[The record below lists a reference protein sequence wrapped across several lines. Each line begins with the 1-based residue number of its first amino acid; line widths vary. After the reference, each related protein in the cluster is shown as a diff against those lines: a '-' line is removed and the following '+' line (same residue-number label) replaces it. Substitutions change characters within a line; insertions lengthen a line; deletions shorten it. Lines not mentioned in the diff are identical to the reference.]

1 MYYDVSLYKFKS
13 GAFDEIREVITKAK
27 LIAKIAVRDL
37 CEESEESKKKI
48 LSDIIAAEY
57 RTSSGRPIRAYVI
70 KYAPDVYFCV
80 LSCQHNENGFDEE
93 IIKKLYGARN
103 KINVFLSHQTDEAVS
118 VSRTYWKKL
127 LAKLDYANP
136 IVSES
141 LDYRGSRQKELFV
154 LNDELSYLINVI
166 AKKENISLKALFT
179 SVWGI
184 LMCRTTDK
192 KYVLIEDIHEKG
204 RLRHYPILVLSTG
217 DFKDIYRSVI
227 QEIGLADRYDNVDIE
242 STSRVYKLPIRT
254 MMPIA
259 QNFAGASRDDFG
271 LSNFREEV
279 VYVYE
284 HYPELFAP
292 LRVNYHFSD
301 ESLSIEYEYI
311 ENAFE
316 GMDIGKLHES
326 FCMLVTSILSASGS
340 TDVRVL
346 KEKANRHANQ
356 IRQTASKCDI
366 LRDCSLF
373 KDYSLDSLCNI
384 AQRSNLVTAV
394 GEELIADHDSEV
406 GALYVLG
413 LGKISMEAIDRDSL
427 IHPMMLL
434 KRGDCFGIESV
445 LKSGESMCGYRAV
458 GGIAE
463 LVSIPQDVIQEM
475 IESDANLSKEMLRVQ
490 TSRLETFQK
499 LWMRT

>member
-1 MYYDVSLYKFKS
+1 MYYDVSLYRFKS
-13 GAFDEIREVITKAK
+13 GAFDEIREVIVRTK
-27 LIAKIAVRDL
+27 LIAKIAVRDI
-37 CEESEESKKKI
+37 CSESEEEKKKI
-48 LSDIIAAEY
+48 ISDIISAEY
-57 RTSSGRPIRAYVI
+57 RTTSGRPIRAYVI
-70 KYAPDVYFCV
+70 KYEPDVYFCV
-80 LSCQHNENGFDEE
+80 LACKHSEKGFDEE
-93 IIKKLYGARN
+93 VLHKIYGARN

-127 LAKLDYANP
+127 LAKLDYSSP

-141 LDYRGSRQKELFV
+141 LNYKGPRQKELFV
-154 LNDELSYLINVI
+154 LGDTLPYLINVV

-179 SVWGI
+179 AVWGI
-184 LMCRTTDK
+184 LMCRATDK

-204 RLRHYPILVLSTG
+204 RLRHYPILIPSTG
-217 DFKDIYRSVI
+217 DFKEIYRSII

-242 STSRVYKLPIRT
+242 STSYMYKLPIRT
-254 MMPIA
+254 MMPIV
-259 QNFAGASRDDFG
+259 QNFAGMSRDNYAIAG
-271 LSNFREEV
+271 IREEV

-292 LRVNYHFSD
+292 LCVNYHFSE
-301 ESLSIEYEYI
+301 ESLSVEYEYI

-316 GMDIGKLHES
+316 GMDIGKLHET
-326 FCMLVTSILSASGS
+326 FCMLVTSVLSASGS

-373 KDYSLDSLCNI
+373 KNYSLDNLCNI
-384 AQRSNLVTAV
+384 ASKSRLVTAV
-394 GEELIADHDSEV
+394 GEELIEDHDSEP
-406 GALYVLG
+406 GGLYVLG
-413 LGKISMEAIDRDSL
+413 LGKISMEAIDKDSL

-463 LVSIPQDVIQEM
+463 LVSIPPEVVKEM
-475 IESDANLSKEMLRVQ
+475 IEADPGLMAEMLRVQ

-499 LWMRT
+499 LWMKG